1 MGGRSVSLINMT
13 FNERK
18 LIRLANYNLSITIKI
33 SSYFPIKHLF
43 GYPGGKFWCVNTR
56 ILSGTRL
63 SEISET
69 AFIDDHTYA
78 ILYII
83 YIDNYLYNVT

>member
-1 MGGRSVSLINMT
+1 MKENSFELQIA
-13 FNERK
+13 
-18 LIRLANYNLSITIKI
+18 IYNIKI

-69 AFIDDHTYA
+69 ALIDDHTYA
-78 ILYII
+78 MLYIVI
-83 YIDNYLYNVT
+83 LITVNKMLHKKGNYFRYTNE